1 MRLVGCKYILYEA
14 CFILCSVLLVT
25 EVCGSDHPQPQQA
38 AAAAKSTAA
47 PVRTIVGLP
56 PAIEEPEPS
65 TSMSTE
71 TPVFSVYCCHLSPI
85 GAGTVWDVW
94 DSSHTDFV
102 ACGTSMHSSHT
113 EFGPVLSFIP
123 SAHPVFYRW
132 NVCKCK

>member
-38 AAAAKSTAA
+38 AAAAKFTAA
-47 PVRTIVGLP
+47 PVRTIVP

-71 TPVFSVYCCHLSPI
+71 TPVFTAVTSPHQPKDKNACGASFYRTI
-85 GAGTVWDVW
+85 GAKTRQLQ
-94 DSSHTDFV
+94 
-102 ACGTSMHSSHT
+102 TS
-113 EFGPVLSFIP
+113 
-123 SAHPVFYRW
+123 A
-132 NVCKCK
+132 

>member
-71 TPVFSVYCCHLSPI
+71 TPVFTAVTSPHQPK
-85 GAGTVWDVW
+85 DKN
-94 DSSHTDFV
+94 
-102 ACGTSMHSSHT
+102 ACGAS
-113 EFGPVLSFIP
+113 
-123 SAHPVFYRW
+123 FYRTIGT
-132 NVCKCK
+132 KTRQLQTSA